1 VIRTNG
7 QNAVTCDSQFRSGGA
22 QVKNLFDVI
31 RDKENQ
37 LKELHNEIKRVEDQI
52 EKLRAAASI
61 LTEDME
67 PATPMPVQSASPE
80 PMSSTA
86 AAGARG
92 GKRWMP

>member
-1 VIRTNG
+1 M
-7 QNAVTCDSQFRSGGA
+7 
-22 QVKNLFDVI
+22 KNLFDVI
-31 RDKENQ
+31 RDKEAQ

-61 LTEDME
+61 LTEDMD
-67 PATPMPVQSASPE
+67 PGSPMPVQSASTE
-80 PMSSTA
+80 PVSAAA